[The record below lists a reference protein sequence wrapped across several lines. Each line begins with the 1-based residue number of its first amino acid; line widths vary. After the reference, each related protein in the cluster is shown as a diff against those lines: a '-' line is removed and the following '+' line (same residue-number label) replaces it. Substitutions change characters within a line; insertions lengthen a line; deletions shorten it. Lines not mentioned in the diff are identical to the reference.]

1 MRHAHR
7 LRAALL
13 LMLLA
18 LGGAGA
24 PPVAA
29 QTRPTVED
37 VLVLGNRRI
46 DSATVE
52 AYLALGPGDPVTP
65 EALNASVRRLFETGL
80 FRDAEIAVDG
90 RTLVVRVDE
99 NPTINRIAF
108 EGNDLLEDEQLLA
121 AITSRPR
128 RAFTRSRVES
138 DAQIL
143 GDIYRQTGRY
153 ATEIEPVVIEL
164 PENRVDLVFE
174 IDEGA
179 VTGVDSISFVGNRA
193 FSDGRLRD
201 VIETTETGIFGFLL
215 TSDIY
220 DPDRLEFD
228 RELLRRFY
236 LSRGYADFTVLSAVA
251 ELAPD
256 REGFLITFTV
266 EEGEVYEFAEQSV
279 RVNAPGLEPEMFEPL
294 IEGAPGDTYDADV
307 VENNINRMI
316 FEAGQEGFAFI
327 DVRPR
332 AIRDPEANTIGVVYE
347 LVEGPRVFVERIEI
361 EGNDRTLDRVIR
373 RQFALAE
380 GDAFNSRAIR
390 DAEQRIRALGF
401 FSSVEV
407 ATDRVSEDRAVVT
420 VDVEE
425 QSTGSLTFGAGF
437 STDQGVLGEVNIT
450 ERNFLGRGQLVRA
463 RVLVAGDQQVF
474 DFAFREPAFLDRP
487 LSAGFNLFYRLE
499 DRQDESS
506 FDETNIGFVPT
517 VGFPLSENGRLEL
530 TYEISSDEI
539 RDVAEDASPLIKADA
554 GTQITSLVGYT
565 FTYDRRN
572 DPFDTT
578 GGYLLEVGQDFAGLG
593 GDAQYIRT
601 RGRGRVFQGFF
612 DDDVVTS
619 LEVEG
624 GYIQS
629 FGEDVRIT
637 DRFFIG
643 GDTLRGFAQ
652 GGVGP
657 RDQVTDDALGGNA
670 FAVARAE
677 VSFPVG
683 LPEDF
688 GVFGGVFTDLGSLWT
703 LDETDAGA
711 YQIDDGFALRGS
723 AGVSVFWDSAFGPLR
738 VNLAYPYLSEDGDDE
753 QIFRL
758 TAGTRF

>member
-7 LRAALL
+7 LRAGLL
-13 LMLLA
+13 LMLIA
-18 LGGAGA
+18 LGTVAA
-24 PPVAA
+24 PPARA
-29 QTRPTVED
+29 QTGPTVED

-46 DSATVE
+46 DPATVE
-52 AYLALGPGDPVTP
+52 AYLALGPGDPITA
-65 EALNASVRRLFETGL
+65 EAVNASVRRLFETGL

-99 NPTINRIAF
+99 NPTINRIVF

-128 RAFTRSRVES
+128 RAFTRSRVEA

-179 VTGVDSISFVGNRA
+179 VTGVASISFVGNEA

-266 EEGEVYEFAEQSV
+266 EEGEIYEFGEQRV
-279 RVNAPGLEPEMFEPL
+279 EVNAPGLEAETFEAL
-294 IEGAPGDTYDADV
+294 IEGEPGDTYDADM

-332 AIRDPEANTIGVVYE
+332 AIRDPDANTIGVVYE

-390 DAEQRIRALGF
+390 NAETRIRALGF

-407 ATDRVSEDRAVVT
+407 STERVAQDRAVVN
-420 VDVEE
+420 VEVEE

-487 LSAGFNLFYRLE
+487 LSAGFNVFYRLE

-506 FDETNIGFVPT
+506 FDETNFGFVPT
-517 VGFPLSENGRLEL
+517 VAFPVSENGRLQL
-530 TYEISSDEI
+530 NYQISSDEI
-539 RDVAEDASPLIKADA
+539 RDVSEDASPLIQADA
-554 GTQITSLVGYT
+554 GTQITSLVGYNY
-565 FTYDRRN
+565 TYDRRN

-578 GGYLLEVGQDFAGLG
+578 GGYLLEFGQDFAGLG
-593 GDAQYIRT
+593 GDAQYVRT

-619 LEVEG
+619 LEIEG
-624 GYIQS
+624 GHIQS
-629 FGEDVRIT
+629 FGDEVRIT

-657 RDQVTDDALGGNA
+657 RDQVTGDALGGNV

-688 GVFGGVFTDLGSLWT
+688 GVFGGLFTDVGSLWT

-711 YQIDDGFALRGS
+711 YEIDDGFALRGS

-738 VNLAYPYLSEDGDDE
+738 VNIAYPYLSEDGDDE